1 MRVRISGRTLWSVLH
16 SAAQPLRPSSQRQH
30 LVLVSASSHLPTHDG
45 SED

>member
-1 MRVRISGRTLWSVLH
+1 MRVRISGRTLSVLH

>member
-1 MRVRISGRTLWSVLH
+1 MRVRISGDCRSVLH

-45 SED
+45 SGS